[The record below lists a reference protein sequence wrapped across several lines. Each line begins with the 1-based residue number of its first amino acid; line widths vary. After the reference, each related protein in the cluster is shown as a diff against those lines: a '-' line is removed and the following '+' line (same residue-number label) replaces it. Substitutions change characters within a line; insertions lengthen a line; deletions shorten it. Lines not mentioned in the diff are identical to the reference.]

1 MFYTF
6 EVIKLKPTIMKTN
19 TLFNTLFTLLCTFV
33 VVAQKAEQP
42 DWSYDIGGKINEM
55 YLTQAGTLVVASNDG
70 LVGIK
75 PGSNELLFKF
85 TEYGRV
91 KPEEISFI
99 PNSPYVV
106 VAQGGVM
113 SSKKT
118 VIDFISGQTLFSSE
132 GNQWKQIFT
141 TSVAMPQNKL
151 IVSGLQKTGGMAENN
166 TPKVAVYD
174 LVSGKEDYSFYLFPP
189 GKITSGNYS
198 VTGTPL
204 LLKDKMLIPTSKG
217 IIAKTLTG
225 ETLWENKIKNVNWM
239 TADASEKEI
248 YAFESNTS
256 GSSMKIYKVGANG
269 AELWKDAAKV
279 KGQVVNFE
287 ILPQGL
293 AVVSNKSSGGSNS
306 ILAAKDESEIG
317 FLSAQT
323 GEDLWEKAPK
333 TKGYVQHFYIMD
345 DGILFGIQQGGINKI
360 SFDGKTLFK
369 KPLKTGENIMVMA
382 QSPQGLIYITSEDAN
397 IVNLETGEQVWEKPL
412 KYKRATS
419 VASTFDKSN
428 NRYLISVDDEIMAVD
443 PTTGNVTNFAKT
455 NFDEKEYP
463 NTIEVRDSG
472 IYLGSDQNMTL
483 IDFNGNQLYHQYY
496 KSPSK
501 STFAKIVGG
510 VLAVASTALT
520 VTTAAAAGANRT
532 GFGGVNN
539 LSSYNE
545 YGKDAKRASDMFAGI
560 ASASFQFMSQRF
572 KATAATEN
580 AQFILTKLE
589 DGVGLVKVNKDTG
602 KTDKEI
608 ILKDKKPAYKV
619 DDFGGVLYY
628 KAKDDL
634 IYAYDLKK

>member
-1 MFYTF
+1 
-6 EVIKLKPTIMKTN
+6 MKTK
-19 TLFNTLFTLLCTFV
+19 TLFNMLFCLLFTMVLI
-33 VVAQKAEQP
+33 AQKAEQP
-42 DWSYDIGGKINEM
+42 DWSYNIGGKINEM
-55 YLTQAGTLVVASNDG
+55 YLTEAGTLVVASNDG

-85 TEYGRV
+85 TDYGRV
-91 KPEEISFI
+91 KPEELVFI
-99 PNSPYVV
+99 PASPYVM
-106 VAQGGVM
+106 VAQGGFM

-118 VIDFISGQTLFSSE
+118 VIDFVSGKVLFSSE

-141 TSVAMPQNKL
+141 SSTAMPQNKL
-151 IVSGLQKTGGMAENN
+151 IVSGLQKTGGLAENN

-174 LVSGKEDYSFYLFPP
+174 LATGKEDYSFYLFPP
-189 GKITSGNYS
+189 GKTTMKSYL
-198 VTGTPL
+198 VTGDPL
-204 LLKDKMLIPTSKG
+204 LLKDQMLIPTSQG

-239 TADASEKEI
+239 TSDTSEKEI

-256 GSSMKIYKVGANG
+256 GSSMEIYKIGANG

-345 DGILFGIQQGGINKI
+345 DGILFGIQEGGINKI

-382 QSPQGLIYITSEDAN
+382 HTTQGLIYITSEDAN
-397 IVNLETGEQVWEKPL
+397 IVNLETGDQVWKKPL

-419 VASTFDKSN
+419 VSSTFDKGN
-428 NRYLISVDDEIMAVD
+428 NRYLISADDEIMAVD
-443 PTTGNVTNFAKT
+443 PTTGDVSNFGKT
-455 NFDEKEYP
+455 NFDEKEVP
-463 NTIEVRDSG
+463 NTIEMRNGG
-472 IYLGSDQNMTL
+472 IFLGSDQNMTVL
-483 IDFNGNQLYHQYY
+483 DFSGTETYHQYF

-510 VLAVASTALT
+510 VIAVASTAMAASA
-520 VTTAAAAGANRT
+520 AAAAGANRNQL
-532 GFGGVNN
+532 GD
-539 LSSYNE
+539 YNS
-545 YGKDAKRASDMFAGI
+545 YGKEYDRQSKMFAAIG
-560 ASASFQFMSQRF
+560 SASFEFMSQRF
-572 KATAATEN
+572 KATAATQN
-580 AQFILTKLE
+580 AQFILTKLD

-602 KTDKEI
+602 KTEKEI
-608 ILKDKKPAYKV
+608 ILKDKKPEYEV

>member
-1 MFYTF
+1 MNT
-6 EVIKLKPTIMKTN
+6 K
-19 TLFNTLFTLLCTFV
+19 TLFKTLFIVLCSFTV
-33 VVAQKAEQP
+33 IAQKAEQP
-42 DWSYDIGGKINEM
+42 DWSYNIGGKINEM
-55 YLTQAGTLVVASNDG
+55 YLTEAGTLVVASNDG

-75 PGSNELLFKF
+75 PGSSELLFKF
-85 TEYGRV
+85 TDYGRV
-91 KPEEISFI
+91 KPEELTFI
-99 PNSPYVV
+99 PASPYVM
-106 VAQGGVM
+106 VAQGGFM

-118 VIDFISGQTLFSSE
+118 VIDFVSGQILFSSE
-132 GNQWKQIFT
+132 GNEWKQIFT
-141 TSVAMPQNKL
+141 SSTAMPQNKL

-174 LVSGKEDYSFYLFPP
+174 LGNGKEDYSFYLFPP
-189 GKITSGNYS
+189 GKTTMKSYL
-198 VTGTPL
+198 VTGDPL
-204 LLKDKMLIPTSKG
+204 LLKDKMLIPTSQG

-256 GSSMKIYKVGANG
+256 GSSMEIYKVGADG
-269 AELWKDAAKV
+269 SELWKDAAKV

-382 QSPQGLIYITSEDAN
+382 HTPQGLIYITSEDAN
-397 IVNLETGEQVWEKPL
+397 IVNLETGDQVWDKPL

-428 NRYLISVDDEIMAVD
+428 NRYLISADDEIMAVD
-443 PTTGNVTNFAKT
+443 PTTGNVTEFAKT
-455 NFDEKEYP
+455 NFDEKEQP
-463 NTIEVRDSG
+463 SSIQMRNGGV
-472 IYLGSDQNMTL
+472 YLGSEQNMTL
-483 IDFNGNQLYHQYY
+483 IDFNGNEVYHQYY

-510 VLAVASTALT
+510 VIAVASTAMS
-520 VTTAAAAGANRT
+520 VSAAAAAGANRNSL
-532 GFGGVNN
+532 GD
-539 LSSYNE
+539 YNE
-545 YGKDAKRASDMFAGI
+545 YGREYDRQSKMFAAIG
-560 ASASFQFMSQRF
+560 SASFEFMSQRF

-580 AQFILTKLE
+580 AQFILSKLD

-602 KTDKEI
+602 APEKEI
-608 ILKDKKPAYKV
+608 ILKDKKPEYEV

>member
-1 MFYTF
+1 
-6 EVIKLKPTIMKTN
+6 MKTI
-19 TLFNTLFTLLCTFV
+19 FNTLFAFLIALGTF
-33 VVAQKAEQP
+33 AQKAEQP

-55 YLTQAGTLVVASNDG
+55 YLTEAGTLVVASNDG

-85 TEYGRV
+85 TDYGRV
-91 KPEEISFI
+91 KPEELTFI
-99 PNSPYVV
+99 PASPYVM
-106 VAQGGVM
+106 VAQGGFM

-118 VIDFISGQTLFSSE
+118 VIDFVSGQILFSSE

-141 TSVAMPQNKL
+141 TSTAMPQNKL

-174 LVSGKEDYSFYLFPP
+174 LGNGKEDYSFYLFPP
-189 GKITSGNYS
+189 GKTTMKSYM
-198 VTGTPL
+198 VTGDPL
-204 LLKDKMLIPTSKG
+204 LLKDKMLIPTSQG

-256 GSSMKIYKVGANG
+256 GSSMEIYKVGADG

-306 ILAAKDESEIG
+306 VFAAKDESEIG

-323 GEDLWEKAPK
+323 GEDLWDKAPK

-382 QSPQGLIYITSEDAN
+382 HTPQGLIYITSEDAN
-397 IVNLETGEQVWEKPL
+397 IVNLETGDQVWKKPL

-419 VASTFDKSN
+419 VSSTFDKSN
-428 NRYLISVDDEIMAVD
+428 NRYLISADDEIMAVD
-443 PTTGNVTNFAKT
+443 PTTGDVSAFANT
-455 NFDEKEYP
+455 DFDEKEQP
-463 NTIEVRDSG
+463 SSIQMRNGGV
-472 IYLGSDQNMTL
+472 YLGSDQNMTL
-483 IDFNGNQLYHQYY
+483 IDFNGNEVYHQYY

-510 VLAVASTALT
+510 VIAVASTTMA
-520 VTTAAAAGANRT
+520 VSAAAAAGANRNSL
-532 GFGGVNN
+532 GD
-539 LSSYNE
+539 YNE
-545 YGKDAKRASDMFAGI
+545 YGREYDRQSKMFSAIG
-560 ASASFQFMSQRF
+560 SASFEFMSQRF

-580 AQFILTKLE
+580 AQFILTKLD
-589 DGVGLVKVNKDTG
+589 DGVGLVKVNKDSG
-602 KTDKEI
+602 KTEKEI
-608 ILKDKKPAYKV
+608 ILKDKKPEYEV

>member
-1 MFYTF
+1 
-6 EVIKLKPTIMKTN
+6 MKTQ
-19 TLFNTLFTLLCTFV
+19 TLFNTLFSLLFSLV
-33 VVAQKAEQP
+33 LIAQKAEQP
-42 DWSYDIGGKINEM
+42 DWSYNIGGKINEM
-55 YLTQAGTLVVASNDG
+55 YLTEAGTLVVASNDG

-85 TEYGRV
+85 TDYGRV
-91 KPEEISFI
+91 KPEELTFI
-99 PNSPYVV
+99 PASPYVM
-106 VAQGGVM
+106 VAQGGFM

-118 VIDFISGQTLFSSE
+118 VIDFVSGQVLFSSE

-141 TSVAMPQNKL
+141 SSTAMPQNKL

-174 LVSGKEDYSFYLFPP
+174 LGTGKEDYSFYLFPP
-189 GKITSGNYS
+189 GKTTMKSYL
-198 VTGTPL
+198 VTGDPL
-204 LLKDKMLIPTSKG
+204 LLKDQMLIPTSQG

-239 TADASEKEI
+239 TSDISEKEI

-256 GSSMKIYKVGANG
+256 GSSMEIYKIGANG

-382 QSPQGLIYITSEDAN
+382 HTTQGLIYITSEDAN
-397 IVNLETGEQVWEKPL
+397 IVNLETGDQVWTKPL

-419 VASTFDKSN
+419 VSSTFDKNN
-428 NRYLISVDDEIMAVD
+428 NRYLISADDEIMAVD
-443 PTTGNVTNFAKT
+443 PTTGDVSNFAKT
-455 NFDEKEYP
+455 NFDEKEMP
-463 NTIEVRDSG
+463 NTIEMRNGG
-472 IYLGSDQNMTL
+472 IFLGSDQNMTVL
-483 IDFNGNQLYHQYY
+483 DFNGSETYHQYF

-510 VLAVASTALT
+510 VIAVASTAMA
-520 VTTAAAAGANRT
+520 VSAAAAAGANRNSL
-532 GFGGVNN
+532 GD
-539 LSSYNE
+539 YNS
-545 YGKDAKRASDMFAGI
+545 YGKEYDRQSKMFSAIG
-560 ASASFQFMSQRF
+560 SASFEFMSQRF
-572 KATAATEN
+572 KATAATQN
-580 AQFILTKLE
+580 AQFILTKLD

-602 KTDKEI
+602 KTEKEI
-608 ILKDKKPAYKV
+608 ILKDKKPEYEV
-619 DDFGGVLYY
+619 DDFGGILYY